1 MKVQLNILSGT
12 LSGQVSVLSESP
24 IEIGRHPSSHLQ
36 FDPDHDL
43 DVSGRHASI
52 TLKGKRWVIQDRGSM
67 NGTLVNGHAIT
78 GDTALG
84 DTDQIRFG
92 PNGPLVEF
100 RLVSD
105 GTPDGISRQPAA
117 KTKSTQEPPNAA
129 PRPTSSAPA
138 GTPKPEP
145 PKVSVAPSRPG
156 STTQQRVRIEVGR
169 QTRRLRAFTIVLF
182 VVLLGVAAAFFYETD
197 RQHRLRASEIAAIEA
212 RTDSILQAAATAIG
226 ALEGEVEGLGAAL
239 RQSQGE
245 VGRLR
250 SNLAAAQ
257 ESGSDD
263 EVRDLRRQLADASQ
277 GLLNLQAAADVDYGA
292 IVDANQRA
300 VALIWADLGAG
311 NIQIGTA
318 FAVRSDGTMITCR
331 HVVAGEDGS
340 TRPQRLAI
348 KFADSHQVF
357 PAQLLAVSNE
367 ADLAIVKVNIRGGV
381 PTVQGL
387 NERPDTLRQGDPV
400 AVIGFPLGTDL
411 PMTAAGESQTI
422 ARATFTAGSVSK
434 TLSDLIQ
441 VDGYGAQGAS
451 GSPIFDR
458 NGQVLSI
465 LYGGEP
471 GSSGR
476 IVLSVPSTFALDLL
490 NSQN

>member
-1 MKVQLNILSGT
+1 M
-12 LSGQVSVLSESP
+12 
-24 IEIGRHPSSHLQ
+24 
-36 FDPDHDL
+36 
-43 DVSGRHASI
+43 
-52 TLKGKRWVIQDRGSM
+52 IQDLGST

-92 PNGPLVEF
+92 PNGPIVEV

-105 GTPDGISRQPAA
+105 GTPDGISRQQTA
-117 KTKSTQEPPNAA
+117 KVKPPQEPPRAT
-129 PRPTSSAPA
+129 PRPTSGVPA
-138 GTPKPEP
+138 GSAEPKPQ
-145 PKVSVAPSRPG
+145 KASVQPSQRSG
-156 STTQQRVRIEVGR
+156 DTQQRVRIEVGR

-182 VVLLGVAAAFFYETD
+182 VVLLGVAAAFFFETD
-197 RQHRLRASEIAAIEA
+197 RQRRLRAAEISAMEA
-212 RTDSILQAAATAIG
+212 RTDSLLQAAANAIG
-226 ALEGEVEGLGAAL
+226 ALKGEVEGLGAAL

-250 SNLAAAQ
+250 SSLAAAQ

-263 EVRDLRRQLADASQ
+263 EVQALRLQLADASQ
-277 GLLNLQAAADVDYGA
+277 ALLNLEAAADVEYGA
-292 IVDANQRA
+292 IVEANQRA
-300 VALIWADLGAG
+300 VALIWADLGGG

-318 FAVRSDGTMITCR
+318 FAVRSDGTMLTCR
-331 HVVAGEDGS
+331 HVVAGDDGS
-340 TRPQRLAI
+340 ARPLQLAI
-348 KFADSHQVF
+348 KFADSYQVF
-357 PAQLLAVSNE
+357 PAQLIAVSSE
-367 ADLAIVKVNIRGGV
+367 ADLAIVRVNIRGGV

-387 NERPDTLRQGDPV
+387 NERPDTLTQGDPV

-411 PMTAAGESQTI
+411 PMTATGRSETI
-422 ARATFTAGSVSK
+422 ARTSFTAGTISK
-434 TLSDLIQ
+434 ILDDLLQI
-441 VDGYGAQGAS
+441 DGYGAQGAS

-458 NGQVLSI
+458 NGQVVSI

-476 IVLSVPSTFALDLL
+476 IVLSVPSTFAVDLL